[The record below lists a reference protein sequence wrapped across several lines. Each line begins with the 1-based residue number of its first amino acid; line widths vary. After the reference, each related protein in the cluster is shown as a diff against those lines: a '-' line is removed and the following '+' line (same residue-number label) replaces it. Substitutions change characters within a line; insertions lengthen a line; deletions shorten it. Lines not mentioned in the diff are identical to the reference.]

1 MIRRPVLPSL
11 AAVAGLALLLAGCAS
26 TPRGGAET
34 IPTAA
39 PEASFSPVDGAVRA
53 PAASGTLIDG
63 TRVDL
68 ADLWAQRALVVQ
80 FTASWC
86 TQCRDAEPALREV
99 VESYDDAVLLVHVA
113 LDEPVDD
120 IRAYLDENGVTGPV
134 VVDRKRSIWR
144 DYAVSE
150 PPMTAVIDTEG
161 GIVRMWPSGAS
172 GDDLRAAL
180 DRVVQKTDTKK

>member
-1 MIRRPVLPSL
+1 MSRRPVLPSL
-11 AAVAGLALLLAGCAS
+11 AAVAGVALLLAGCAS
-26 TPRGGAET
+26 APRGGAESV
-34 IPTAA
+34 PTAA
-39 PEASFSPVDGAVRA
+39 PDASFSPVDGAVRA

-63 TRVDL
+63 TRIDL
-68 ADLWAQRALVVQ
+68 ADLWTQRALVVQ

-120 IRAYLDENGVTGPV
+120 IRAYLDDTGVTGPV
-134 VVDRKRSIWR
+134 LVDRQRAIWR
-144 DYAVSE
+144 DYTVSE
-150 PPMTAVIDTEG
+150 PPVTAVIDTAG
-161 GIVRMWPSGAS
+161 GIIRMWPSGAD

-180 DRVVQKTDTKK
+180 DRVVQRTDAKK